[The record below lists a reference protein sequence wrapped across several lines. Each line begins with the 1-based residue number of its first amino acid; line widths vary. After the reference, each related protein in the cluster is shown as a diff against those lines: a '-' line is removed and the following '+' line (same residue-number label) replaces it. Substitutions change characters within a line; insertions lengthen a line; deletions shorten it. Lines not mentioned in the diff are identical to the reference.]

1 MGQILYKNWLLVSKF
16 IWGTWITSGRQW
28 KSEKVKFNGLHLSK
42 KYIPSAKILYTEDL
56 SKITSNYCENSP
68 NFVCHFWNHKPFFT
82 TQLVSIF
89 LAQKLHNFDKNIP
102 LKCKFSDLPL
112 LVLKFT
118 KFVMSFLQSRASF
131 SSNLASLISV
141 MRDNSSA
148 LFHLNL

>member
-56 SKITSNYCENSP
+56 SKITSNYLENSP
-68 NFVCHFWNHKPFFT
+68 NFVCHFWNHKSFFM

-102 LKCKFSDLPL
+102 LKCKFSVFSL
-112 LVLKFT
+112 LELKFT
-118 KFVMSFLQSRASF
+118 KLFMSFFKQKMSF
-131 SSNLASLISV
+131 SSKFGSFFSV
-141 MRDNSSA
+141 MRDNSAA
-148 LFHLNL
+148 LF